1 MRSMH
6 ARLGVALVL
15 AMILAT
21 VPVSIDLGGRAN
33 GIDAGHVARLLSPTL
48 PAWADDEIEI
58 DDVEKVKRGEKNVTI
73 RADVE
78 KSGLIC
84 KLKIKYADG
93 NVDTVG
99 DDETD
104 KDGICVI
111 RFDVPDRKSVVG
123 DAIAKLTVETKKGA
137 DRGRASRYFSI
148 RDRRGG

>member
-6 ARLGVALVL
+6 ARLGAALVV
-15 AMILAT
+15 AMILAIA
-21 VPVSIDLGGRAN
+21 PVSIDLNGRAN
-33 GIDAGHVARLLSPTL
+33 GIDAAHVARLLSPTL
-48 PAWADDEIEI
+48 SVWADDEIEI
-58 DDVEKVKRGEKNVTI
+58 DEIEKVKRGEKNVTI
-73 RADVE
+73 RSRVE

-93 NVDTVG
+93 DVDTVG

-104 KDGICVI
+104 KDGTCVI

-137 DRGRASRYFSI
+137 ERGRASRYFSI